1 MMSGQASQTSSP
13 LLSIEGVSKHFGGVT
28 AIEGLS
34 FETFSGQI
42 KAVIGP
48 NGAGKT
54 TLFNVISGII
64 PADQGTVRFAGSR
77 TNGRPP
83 QKVAEM
89 GIGRTFQS
97 IRLFRNMTALENV
110 MVGYH
115 PRSRCGIWSALF
127 RLPRTFSEELEIRR
141 RSLEA
146 LEFCEARDAADKM
159 PDKLDFGLRRR
170 VELARTLV
178 SKPRIVL
185 LDEPAAGLNI
195 RETEDLGRLIRR
207 VRETGVTVLIVEHDM
222 TLVMNISDEIVVVD
236 HGVKIAEG
244 RPDKIR
250 HDPKVI
256 SVYLG
261 IEET

>member
-1 MMSGQASQTSSP
+1 MTSARASETGSP
-13 LLSIEGVSKHFGGVT
+13 LLSVEAVTKRFGGVT

-54 TLFNVISGII
+54 TFFNVVSGII
-64 PADQGTVRFAGSR
+64 PADQGTIRFAGAK

-83 QKVAEM
+83 HKVAKM

-97 IRLFRNMTALENV
+97 IRLFRNMTGLENV

-115 PRSRCGIWSALF
+115 SRSRCGIWSALF
-127 RLPRTFSEELEIRR
+127 RLPRTFLEEAEIQR
-141 RSLEA
+141 RSIEA
-146 LEFCEARDAADKM
+146 LEFCEAGETADRM
-159 PDKLDFGLRRR
+159 PDELDFGLQRR

-178 SKPRIVL
+178 SGPKLVL
-185 LDEPAAGLNI
+185 LDEPAAGLNL

-207 VRETGVTVLIVEHDM
+207 VRDTGVTVLIVEHDM

-236 HGVKIAEG
+236 HGIKIAEG
-244 RPDKIR
+244 SPDEIR
-250 HDPKVI
+250 RDPKVI

-261 IEET
+261 VEET